1 MKRVIIISIIATGL
15 GLLSTPADLLT
26 QTDTFDSGT
35 MNWDSGANPVHVA
48 TGGAGDNGGFL
59 QVSRPV
65 SAPFHVA
72 AFNKNQWTGN
82 YLAAGITAIEM
93 DLNHIAGPDALNVRL
108 MIWGA
113 GGTWASTSL
122 TPISTGWNR
131 YSFGLTSA
139 DLTFVNLDTNG
150 PPTGAGGGTGTATDT
165 LQQVNIFQLR
175 HDYPTPTPPGSHP
188 DHISATLGIDNVQAV
203 PEPATLLYMLV
214 AGGGLMLAR
223 ARRATHRNT
232 DW

>member
-1 MKRVIIISIIATGL
+1 MQRFIIIGLVTATL
-15 GLLSTPADLLT
+15 GISPTLGDLLT
-26 QTDTFDSGT
+26 QMDTFDIST
-35 MNWDSGANPVHVA
+35 MNWSSGANPVYVA

-59 QVSRPV
+59 QLSRPPE
-65 SAPFHVA
+65 APFHIA
-72 AFNKNQWTGN
+72 TYNRTQWTGN

-93 DLNHIAGPDALNVRL
+93 DLNYIDGPDAFNARL

-113 GGTWASTSL
+113 GGTWASTGL
-122 TPISTGWNR
+122 TPISSGWNR
-131 YSFGLTSA
+131 YAFGLTSA
-139 DLTFVNLDTNG
+139 DLTFVNLDTSG
-150 PPTGAGGGTGTATDT
+150 PPTGAGGGSGLLADT

-214 AGGGLMLAR
+214 AGGGLMLTR
-223 ARRATHRNT
+223 ARRTARRST